1 MGYIGYK
8 RSVRSQE
15 AISGFEVPLN
25 HIKRELIAEFVEEN
39 EEFQFLSKVTI
50 GLIKFTAKRVG
61 RSSWHHVSSY
71 YNEIDHYSLVEIAED
86 LQKNLK
92 LRQEEYQH
100 SKKESKEILL
110 KNLVVAKVQIW
121 GGSRKRPKLIGH
133 EVVLG
138 VEKND
143 WLYPVS
149 KAEQTKYNLSAN
161 KIERSEL
168 FHIEDYTKLVKK
180 YPEFKAMKRQINA
193 KVKELEGVQK

>member
-25 HIKRELIAEFVEEN
+25 HIKRELIAEFIDEN
-39 EEFQFLSKVTI
+39 EEFQFLSKVPI
-50 GLIKFTAKRVG
+50 ALIKFTAKQVG

-71 YNEIDHYSLVEIAED
+71 YNEIDHYSLIEIAED

-100 SKKESKEILL
+100 SKKENHEVHVRK
-110 KNLVVAKVQIW
+110 LVVAKVQVW

-133 EVVLG
+133 EIVLG
-138 VEKND
+138 IEKND
-143 WLYPVS
+143 WLYPIS

-161 KIERSEL
+161 KVENSEL
-168 FHIEDYTKLVKK
+168 FEIEEYKNLVKK

-193 KVKELEGVQK
+193 KVKELEGIKK